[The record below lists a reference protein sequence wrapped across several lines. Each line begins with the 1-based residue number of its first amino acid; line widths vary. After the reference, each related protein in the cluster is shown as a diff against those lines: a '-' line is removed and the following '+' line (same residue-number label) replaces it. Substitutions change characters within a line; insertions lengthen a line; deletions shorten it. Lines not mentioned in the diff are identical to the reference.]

1 MTSPIT
7 TARQLRQTMTPEEK
21 ILWQELRAH
30 RFQGWK
36 FRRQHPIMLEMKLKI
51 LRLKNEELLN
61 IEQVLHKI
69 ELA

>member
-1 MTSPIT
+1 
-7 TARQLRQTMTPEEK
+7 
-21 ILWQELRAH
+21 
-30 RFQGWK
+30 
-36 FRRQHPIMLEMKLKI
+36 MLEMKLKI